1 MNIVRSA
8 FRPALI
14 AVAAAVALSMAG
26 GAQAVAVSGN
36 FGINGYDNIG
46 FSVGAPSTVDM
57 VFTGGLIDATFS
69 LFDAAGAHIVTNDD
83 SNSSLNPRI
92 TLNLAS
98 GFYTLM
104 VSFCCDSEAHANQQG
119 APYIF
124 TDGFNSGDYLFGGLA
139 TLTSMEN
146 FITAN
151 NGPQVG
157 RQPYALTISNVT
169 LGNNVPEPTS
179 LALAG
184 LALVG
189 LQLARKR
196 A

>member
-14 AVAAAVALSMAG
+14 AAAAALSMVS

-57 VFTGGLIDATFS
+57 VFTGGYGDATFS

-83 SNSSLNPRI
+83 SNGLNPHI
-92 TLNLAS
+92 TQNLAS

-104 VSFCCDSEAHANQQG
+104 VSFCCSSEAHAFQQG
-119 APYIF
+119 APYVF
-124 TDGFNSGDYLFGGLA
+124 TDGFNTGDYLFGGLA
-139 TLTSMEN
+139 TLSSMEN
-146 FITAN
+146 FIAAN
-151 NGPQVG
+151 SGTQVG

-189 LQLARKR
+189 LTLARKR

>member
-1 MNIVRSA
+1 MNLHFNA

-14 AVAAAVALSMAG
+14 AVAATLAIVG
-26 GAQAVAVSGN
+26 GAQATAVSGN
-36 FGINGYDNIG
+36 FGANGYDNIG
-46 FSVGAPSTVDM
+46 FNVGAPSTVDIL
-57 VFTGGLIDATFS
+57 FTGGYGDATFS
-69 LFDAAGAHIVTNDD
+69 IFNSLGDHIVTNDD
-83 SNSSLNPRI
+83 SNSSLNPHI

-104 VSFCCDSEAHANQQG
+104 VSFCCSSEVHAFQQG
-119 APYIF
+119 APYSS
-124 TDGFNSGDYLFGGLA
+124 TDGVNSGDYLFGGLA
-139 TLTSMEN
+139 TLTSMQN

-151 NGPQVG
+151 SGVQVG

-169 LGNNVPEPTS
+169 LGGNNVPEPTS
-179 LALAG
+179 LALVG
-184 LALVG
+184 LALMG